1 MEAHSSLA
9 KCYLKIEDSE
19 KAQYHLEQYHA
30 LAKEQKLNNFQ
41 VITILLKF
49 LKFSKSLTLPCI

>member
-9 KCYLKIEDSE
+9 KCYLKIDDSE

-30 LAKEQKLNNFQ
+30 LAKEQKMNNSQ
-41 VITILLKF
+41 VINILFKF
-49 LKFSKSLTLPCI
+49 LNLAKV